1 MENEIQTYP
10 LNADKLNKG
19 DTIDQAT
26 IAEFLGVPIN
36 SKAYELGVL
45 ALSAKV
51 AKALRRVEKLCTV
64 VVTRRSDPLGAG
76 AIRVLT
82 DEEALAYNGR
92 GFKAGL
98 RKSFRKHAHTL
109 EIDPSQLSSQS
120 LKNFERSLIVQGSVL
135 ASIASTR
142 AKAVLKSVERKSPP
156 MIAHEE

>member
-1 MENEIQTYP
+1 MDTIQTYP
-10 LNADKLNKG
+10 LNADRLNKG
-19 DTIDQAT
+19 DTIDQPT
-26 IAEFLGVPIN
+26 IADFLGVPRN

-51 AKALRRVEKLCTV
+51 AKAMRRVDKFCTV

-82 DEEALAYNGR
+82 DEEALAHNGR

-98 RKSFRKHAHTL
+98 RKSYRKHALTL
-109 EIDPSQLSSQS
+109 EIDPAQLTSEGRQR
-120 LKNFERSLIVQGSVL
+120 FERALIVQGSVL

-142 AKAVLKSVERKSPP
+142 SKAIIKAAERQTPP
-156 MIAHEE
+156 MIQSE